1 MTDVSTREQP
11 TSIISLQVLDEL
23 GLQLASTLTDLPQA
37 SGAVAQPNAP
47 SKVAQ
52 AEGGASD
59 ADADLMARLEKL
71 RRE

>member
-1 MTDVSTREQP
+1 M
-11 TSIISLQVLDEL
+11 LDEL